1 MESVTLKADLPL
13 SSESRQNQSLAGAR
27 CSTLPLLGA
36 QGGLLGL
43 LVGGWGGEV
52 RLLSVTPCSCYS
64 DSSSNLAAWP
74 NEGTLSPW
82 DKGGRMEVYRGGQ
95 GPILA
100 GAGSLP
106 RTERYWADQ
115 EDQGDDLSHSFH
127 I

>member
-43 LVGGWGGEV
+43 LGGVEGWGGQALV
-52 RLLSVTPCSCYS
+52 CDPCSCYS